1 MASALGEVE
10 RSWDEVLEAVGAADI
25 EAFAALAG
33 ACKQALLEVV
43 ADKLELVARK
53 PVLKLEVVGRYVLVD
68 VQHK

>member
-1 MASALGEVE
+1 MMAFVAYTVVQALEVVH
-10 RSWDEVLEAVGAADI
+10 RLVLAYKL
-25 EAFAALAG
+25 ALEPLL

-43 ADKLELVARK
+43 ADKLEVVARK